1 MDKEKK
7 VKKNIKEIIKKAKNP
22 KEHKETSKSSSAPP
36 HLHIPN
42 GQLLRGVQLETGRG
56 YSIPLSTDIHTFSTR
71 KRIKEIKS

>member
-7 VKKNIKEIIKKAKNP
+7 VKKNIIEKIKKAKKP
-22 KEHKETSKSSSAPP
+22 KENSKSSSAPP
-36 HLHIPN
+36 HMHIPN
-42 GQLLRGVQLETGRG
+42 GQLLRGVQIETGRG

>member
-7 VKKNIKEIIKKAKNP
+7 VKKIIKEVIKKVKKP
-22 KEHKETSKSSSAPP
+22 KPESKDNNNSVK

-42 GQLLRGVQLETGRG
+42 GQLLKGIQIEGSG

>member
-7 VKKNIKEIIKKAKNP
+7 VKKNIKEIIKKVKKP
-22 KEHKETSKSSSAPP
+22 KEHKESSAPP
-36 HLHIPN
+36 HMHIPN
-42 GQLLRGVQLETGRG
+42 GQLLRGVQIETGRG

>member
-7 VKKNIKEIIKKAKNP
+7 VKKNIKEKIKKAKKP
-22 KEHKETSKSSSAPP
+22 KEHKESSAPP

-42 GQLLRGVQLETGRG
+42 GQLLRGVQLENGRG